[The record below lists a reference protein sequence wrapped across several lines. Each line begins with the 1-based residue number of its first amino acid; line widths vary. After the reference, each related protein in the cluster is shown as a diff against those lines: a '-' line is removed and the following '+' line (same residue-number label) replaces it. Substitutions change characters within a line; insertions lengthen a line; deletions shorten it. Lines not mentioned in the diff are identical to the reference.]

1 MTLENIDKAR
11 YRKHFN
17 RLMIAIII
25 ALFALALS
33 ISQLLIAVFPNAE
46 GSHFG
51 HNLAGVITAGLIVA
65 SLVYK
70 YRYHPAMYEVMYV
83 WNLKQELNR
92 IYRKQKKVLA
102 DVDAGN
108 RDAMIIMN
116 FSYQGS
122 RQLYQLDDN
131 TVTMDELEK
140 SLAELKDKI
149 EQSGFEINLE
159 DYRSS
164 LLEKY

>member
-1 MTLENIDKAR
+1 MTLEDISKPR

-17 RLMIAIII
+17 RLMIAVII
-25 ALFALALS
+25 ALFGLALG
-33 ISQLLIAVFPNAE
+33 ISQLLIALFPNAE

-51 HNLAGVITAGLIVA
+51 HNISGVITAGLIVA
-65 SLVYK
+65 SVIYK

-102 DVDAGN
+102 AVDEGD

-122 RQLYQLDDN
+122 RQLYELDDN
-131 TVTMDELEK
+131 TVTMDDLEKALKELEG
-140 SLAELKDKI
+140 KI
-149 EQSGFEINLE
+149 ADAGYEVTLE